1 MTKDDLDRIIRR
13 DMPGYRVARG
23 YRPEARK
30 ADVAAD
36 APAAAATP
44 SLDTLRQKYL
54 VSKYLSRDSDWQ
66 AARSDAARSVES
78 HDERAKADEEDI
90 IVPVEPEQAVD
101 PWDVGARPK
110 AVVISGREGRVIGHQ
125 G

>member
-23 YRPEARK
+23 YRPEALRT
-30 ADVAAD
+30 DVAGD
-36 APAAAATP
+36 APPAAATP

-54 VSKYLSRDSDWQ
+54 VSKYLSRDSDWP
-66 AARSDAARSVES
+66 ADRSDASRSVEP
-78 HDERAKADEEDI
+78 HDERAAADEEDI
-90 IVPVEPEQAVD
+90 IVPVEPEQPAH

-110 AVVISGREGRVIGHQ
+110 AVVISGRDRRVIGQQ

>member
-23 YRPEARK
+23 FR
-30 ADVAAD
+30 ADVQEPSAAPD
-36 APAAAATP
+36 APAEASTP
-44 SLDTLRQKYL
+44 ALDTLRQKYL
-54 VSKYLSRDSDWQ
+54 VSKYLARDSDWDV
-66 AARSDAARSVES
+66 APSGAPPSAETPDDLSRSDE
-78 HDERAKADEEDI
+78 DDI
-90 IVPVEPEQAVD
+90 IVPVEPEQPVH

-110 AVVISGREGRVIGHQ
+110 AVVISGRDRRVIGHQ